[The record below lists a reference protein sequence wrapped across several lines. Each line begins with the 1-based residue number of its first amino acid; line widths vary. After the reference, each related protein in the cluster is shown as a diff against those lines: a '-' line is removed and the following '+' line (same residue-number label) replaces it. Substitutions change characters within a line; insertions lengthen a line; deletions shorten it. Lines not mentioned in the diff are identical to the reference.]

1 MFIKYDCGCI
11 GIELRDGSKFT
22 VEVCDKRCDDDG
34 RFEPLMIDE
43 GMRSCI
49 GEPNALS
56 LDKEKEYLVEMG
68 KLIIEGY
75 KFREIKHLLK

>member
-22 VEVCDKRCDDDG
+22 VVVCDAPWEGVRD
-34 RFEPLMIDE
+34 EPFMIEE
-43 GMRSCI
+43 GMRTCR
-49 GEPNALS
+49 GEPNALPLDEEKSS
-56 LDKEKEYLVEMG
+56 LIEMG
-68 KLIIEGY
+68 KLITEGY